1 MTQLRLR
8 GHAMFSEH
16 SLDDLQRTG
25 YMPPPI
31 DLSRLTQAGPAH
43 LRAVR
48 VRGIGK
54 ADKSAPDGMQLT
66 AGASRN
72 RGRKPVGQ
80 QGIQRPPADRA
91 RLPSEDL
98 LVGLSTYE
106 IPVAFQLRNEGT
118 QTSVEI
124 GTWLTQDAEPTVVE
138 ENLMIAA
145 ATLRAVHLSI
155 DLEPMI
161 PGPLR
166 WPCGGIALGLP
177 SVRPS
182 ETGNTELPVDRLI
195 RAMRGM
201 PWACTIVAQPLAET
215 EIRTIRNEIVSEIR
229 AVQSAMTTRGPSPME
244 QYYIELLQQRADSL
258 QDAQA
263 TGAWRTGAY
272 LSGTGQSFY
281 ALTAIWRA
289 IFSGAD
295 SQVEPLRTYELDHA
309 VECAHRWALPDP
321 VRVHGAATAGFRHR
335 FTHQTLLNSSQL
347 AAYIHLPAQETSGF
361 RVDTVPMFD
370 TSPQEAPVG
379 EPIRLGRVIEARDYR
394 QSAGN
399 QQASGDEFIIG
410 HDLLT
415 RHAFITGLTGEGKT
429 TTVQRLLVEA
439 WRRQVPFLVIEP
451 AKHEYRQLLADREVG
466 PNLRVFTPGLEAGV
480 PLRMNPFEVPGVIPV
495 SVHLDLLRSAF
506 NASFG
511 MWTPLPQV
519 LEICLQEVYEDRGWD
534 LTSGTNFRL
543 RDGDDLVA
551 SFPRM
556 SDLVAKVEPVVA
568 SLGYDT
574 RVADD
579 IRAAL
584 TTRLHG
590 LASGPKGRMFD
601 VQYSVPMEFILAEPT
616 IIELEN
622 IGDDDDKAFVMSV
635 LLIRLVEH
643 WRTLEQPSHRLRHL
657 LVIEEA
663 HRLLAN
669 VVRQRDETQSDAR
682 GKAVETFADF
692 LAEIRAYGEGVVIV
706 DQSATKLTP
715 DVIRNSNLK
724 IAHRVVD
731 GADRET
737 ISKSTVMNDR
747 QERALA
753 TLARGSAAVF
763 LTGEDAPLHVL
774 ITPLT
779 ATPGSPDAVHLDL
792 VKSMSLDRIPP
803 GVLRP
808 QPGACEL
815 DCNVAL
821 SACAAAVRSLG
832 DAGVR
837 SAIARSYATAEL
849 IDPVHPEPWA
859 IAERRAR
866 HFRSPDVAEDEFRR
880 SFAIH
885 AAHWISRHRGDQ
897 RGWTYVEV
905 DTDEDNVRQIFL
917 AHAQDHPPTSQLPLA
932 RRPDRPALRHGPFTY
947 CSDIWAHADAAP
959 CGCHQAITDQLTDG
973 DHAAT
978 WTANASIAERS
989 QLCQTIA
996 SEAVLDTAQIETAK
1010 SFYLCAAQQLLHRTG
1025 TAGLEAAEILDH
1037 LTDLVSEPTTD
1048 PPGGASPADELSG
1061 HAAPQPPQGEEWSD
1075 ILTTTAKETLN
1086 G

>member
-1 MTQLRLR
+1 
-8 GHAMFSEH
+8 MFSGH

-25 YMPPPI
+25 YTPPPI
-31 DLSRLTQAGPAH
+31 DLSRLTHPGPAH
-43 LRAVR
+43 RRAMR
-48 VRGIGK
+48 VRGVGK
-54 ADKSAPDGMQLT
+54 PDKSVPDGMQLST
-66 AGASRN
+66 GASRDQ
-72 RGRKPVGQ
+72 GRKPAVQ
-80 QGIQRPPADRA
+80 QNVQRTRSDRP

-98 LVGLSTYE
+98 LIGLSTYE
-106 IPVAFQLRNEGT
+106 IPVAFELRNEGT

-124 GTWLTQDAEPTVVE
+124 GTWLTQGADPRLVD

-155 DLEPMI
+155 DLEPLMT
-161 PGPLR
+161 PVR
-166 WPCGGIALGLP
+166 REWPYGGIVLGLP
-177 SVRPS
+177 SLRLS
-182 ETGNTELPVDRLI
+182 ATGSVELPIDRMI

-201 PWACTIVAQPLAET
+201 PWSCTIVAQPLAET
-215 EIRTIRNEIVSEIR
+215 EIRTIRNKIISEIR
-229 AVQSAMTTRGPSPME
+229 AVQSATANRGPIPME
-244 QYYIELLQQRADSL
+244 QYYVELLEQRANSL
-258 QDAQA
+258 EDAQA

-272 LSGTGQSFY
+272 LAGTEQSFY
-281 ALTAIWRA
+281 ALTTIWRA
-289 IFSGAD
+289 LFSGAD
-295 SQVEPLRTYELDHA
+295 SQVEPLRTYELGHA
-309 VECAHRWALPDP
+309 AECARAWALPDP
-321 VRVHGAATAGFRHR
+321 VRDHGAAAAGFRHP
-335 FTHQTLLNSSQL
+335 FAHQTLLNSSQL
-347 AAYIHLPAQETSGF
+347 ATYIHLPAQETSGF

-370 TSPQEAPVG
+370 TSPQEVSAG
-379 EPIRLGRVIEARDYR
+379 EPIRLGRVIEARDYH
-394 QSAGN
+394 QSARDE
-399 QQASGDEFIIG
+399 QQASGDEFTIG

-415 RHAFITGLTGEGKT
+415 RHTFVTGLTGEGKT

-451 AKHEYRQLLADREVG
+451 AKHEYRQLLYDGETG
-466 PNLRVFTPGLEAGV
+466 QHLRVFTPGLEAGV
-480 PLRMNPFEVPGVIPV
+480 PLRMNPFEVPDGIPV

-543 RDGDDLVA
+543 RDGDDPVA

-556 SDLVAKVEPVVA
+556 SDLAVKVKPVVA

-584 TTRLHG
+584 TTRLYG

-601 VQYSVPMEFILAEPT
+601 VQHSVPMDFILAGPT

-622 IGDDDDKAFVMSV
+622 LGDDDDKAFVMSV
-635 LLIRLVEH
+635 LLIRLVES
-643 WRTLEQPSHRLRHL
+643 WRTRGQLSNKLRHL

-669 VVRQRDETQSDAR
+669 VPRQRDETQSDAR

-731 GADRET
+731 GSDRET

-763 LTGEDAPLHVL
+763 LTGEDAPLHVKIEKL
-774 ITPLT
+774 VK
-779 ATPGSPDAVHLDL
+779 ARGVPDAVSLDQIMRL
-792 VKSMSLDRIPP
+792 SLDRIPP
-803 GVLRP
+803 DVLQP
-808 QPGACEL
+808 QPGTCEL
-815 DCNVAL
+815 YCQVAL

-832 DAGVR
+832 DAGIR

-849 IDPVHPEPWA
+849 IDASHGEPWA
-859 IAERRAR
+859 IAELRAR
-866 HFRSPDVAEDEFRR
+866 HFCRPDIARDEFRR

-897 RGWTYVEV
+897 RGWRYADV

-917 AHAQDHPPTSQLPLA
+917 AHAQDHPPTTQLPLA
-932 RRPDRPALRHGPFTY
+932 RRPDRPALRHGPFAY
-947 CSDIWAHADAAP
+947 CRDIWAHADAAP
-959 CGCHQAITDQLTDG
+959 CGCHHVITDLLADG
-973 DHAAT
+973 DQST
-978 WTANASIAERS
+978 RWTASASIADRS
-989 QLCQTIA
+989 QLCKTIA
-996 SEAVLDTAQIETAK
+996 SEAIFMNAQNYAAG
-1010 SFYLCAAQQLLHRTG
+1010 SFYLCAAQQLLHYTG
-1025 TAGLEAAEILDH
+1025 TTGTEAAEMLDQ
-1037 LTDLVSEPTTD
+1037 LADQAFEPAAESSVEGADSVVRPSD
-1048 PPGGASPADELSG
+1048 PTAPEPPRGEKWSGVLMTPAKG
-1061 HAAPQPPQGEEWSD
+1061 
-1075 ILTTTAKETLN
+1075 TLN